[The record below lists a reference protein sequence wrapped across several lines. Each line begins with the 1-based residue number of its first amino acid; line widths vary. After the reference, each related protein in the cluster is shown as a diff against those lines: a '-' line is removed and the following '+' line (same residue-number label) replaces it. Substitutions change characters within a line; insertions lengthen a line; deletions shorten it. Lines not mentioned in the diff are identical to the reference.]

1 MTLGICRPGSQAL
14 NSHREESTP
23 AFIWRALAGIPITD
37 ELLEW
42 PADLFALT
50 NIILERSEAFR
61 FILSPPCGVEW
72 PPPRFSSWS
81 VARLLESEPG
91 FEVVAHCGSGT
102 EALEIIKSSGEIDIV
117 LLDLDL
123 GQERADFLGSLR
135 NARFDGK
142 VLLVT
147 ADINDSEV
155 PSLIRKGIS
164 GVFMKHG
171 SPALLIQGI
180 RETVEGKA
188 LFGQDQLRRAL
199 ERAEV
204 PSADQRRSKLT
215 ERKRQ
220 VLSFVFEGLA
230 NKQIADR
237 LQVSEAAIKL
247 FAKTGVRTR
256 SQLVRVA
263 LEQYRDQL

>member
-1 MTLGICRPGSQAL
+1 MSKTDHKSIHVLLIDDHAL
-14 NSHREESTP
+14 FRE
-23 AFIWRALAGIPITD
+23 
-37 ELLEW
+37 
-42 PADLFALT
+42 
-50 NIILERSEAFR
+50 
-61 FILSPPCGVEW
+61 
-72 PPPRFSSWS
+72 S
-81 VARLLESEPG
+81 VARPLQSEPG
-91 FEVVAHCGSGT
+91 FEVVAHCGSST
-102 EALEIIKSSGEIDIV
+102 EALQIIESSKKIDIV

-123 GQERADFLGSLR
+123 GQERGTNFLDALR
-135 NARFDGK
+135 NTQFNGK

-147 ADINDSEV
+147 ADVSDSEV
-155 PSLIRKGIS
+155 PTLIRKGIS

-180 RETVEGKA
+180 RETMEGKA
-188 LFGQDQLRRAL
+188 LFAQDLLRRAL
-199 ERAEV
+199 ERAEA
-204 PSADQRRSKLT
+204 PGPDQRRSKLT
-215 ERKRQ
+215 ERERQ

-237 LQVSEAAIKL
+237 LQISETAVKATLQQL

>member
-1 MTLGICRPGSQAL
+1 MSKTDQKSIRVLLIDDHAL
-14 NSHREESTP
+14 FRE
-23 AFIWRALAGIPITD
+23 
-37 ELLEW
+37 
-42 PADLFALT
+42 
-50 NIILERSEAFR
+50 
-61 FILSPPCGVEW
+61 
-72 PPPRFSSWS
+72 S
-81 VARLLESEPG
+81 VARLLQSEPG

-102 EALEIIKSSGEIDIV
+102 EALQIIESSKEIDIV

-123 GQERADFLGSLR
+123 GRERGTEFLDRLS
-135 NARFDGK
+135 NAHFVGK

-147 ADINDSEV
+147 ADVSDSEV
-155 PSLIRKGIS
+155 PTLIRKGIS

-180 RETVEGKA
+180 RETMEGKA
-188 LFGQDQLRRAL
+188 LFGQDLLRRAL
-199 ERAEV
+199 ERAEA
-204 PSADQRRSKLT
+204 PGPDQRRSTLT
-215 ERKRQ
+215 ERERQ

-230 NKQIADR
+230 NKEIADR
-237 LQVSEAAIKL
+237 LQISETAVKATLQQL